1 MTHKKPDELIELQSI
16 NCPLELTHLWLYFLE
31 LNSRRTSNGFGYNA
45 FSFTEIASWK
55 SLTGTELSSV
65 EYDFLLLADKLWMK
79 AQSKP
84 TKQEGD

>member
-1 MTHKKPDELIELQSI
+1 MTHKKPAELVELQSMT
-16 NCPLELTHLWLYFLE
+16 CPLELTHIWLYFLE
-31 LNSRRTSNGFGYNA
+31 LNSRRTSNCFGYNA

-55 SLTGTELSSV
+55 TLTGSELTNV

-84 TKQEGD
+84 AKPEGD